1 MPKTPGS
8 TSSMDRMFASAQKK
22 MQDYVDTA
30 KKMGSKT
37 PERKTRRQS
46 RYSMSKRPSKKSQI
60 AGGKKTKRKRGGKK
74 RSYKKR

>member
-22 MQDYVDTA
+22 MQGYVDTA
-30 KKMGSKT
+30 RKMGSKT

-46 RYSMSKRPSKKSQI
+46 RYSMSKRPSKKSPI
-60 AGGKKTKRKRGGKK
+60 AGGKKTKRKRSGKK